1 MRRGIAD
8 YDDRALQAADVVE
21 ARSRRRQLV
30 AAVVVVV
37 FVVVF
42 AIVAQE
48 LHLQLQPQS
57 EPGRHSSHPSSS
69 LSLNEGGN
77 RIVGDQ

>member
-8 YDDRALQAADVVE
+8 YDDRALQQADVVE

-30 AAVVVVV
+30 AAVVVV
-37 FVVVF
+37 VVVF

>member
-8 YDDRALQAADVVE
+8 YDDRALQQADVVE
-21 ARSRRRQLV
+21 ARSRRRQVV
-30 AAVVVVV
+30 AAFVVVV
-37 FVVVF
+37 FAV
-42 AIVAQE
+42 VAQE

>member
-8 YDDRALQAADVVE
+8 YDDRALQQADVVE

-30 AAVVVVV
+30 
-37 FVVVF
+37 VVF
-42 AIVAQE
+42 AVVAQE